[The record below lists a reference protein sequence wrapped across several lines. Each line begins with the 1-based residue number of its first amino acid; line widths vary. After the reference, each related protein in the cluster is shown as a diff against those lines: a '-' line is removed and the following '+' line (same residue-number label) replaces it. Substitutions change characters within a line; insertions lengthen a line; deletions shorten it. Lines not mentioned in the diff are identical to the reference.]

1 MISTIGVHQPPPMP
15 PPPSSSASSSSATM
29 GHPMRRQAHSASPA
43 MMTLQ
48 PNGAVGAPFCRRQLG
63 LTCLDLTDCVSVED
77 SGLKMIVE
85 TCPQLQYLFLRR
97 CVNITGDYLLFTV
110 RAMMMMI
117 SAPPSFRALS
127 RNSKFGTQRIAPYFM
142 SRSNGGGEDGAI
154 NQIAKRSQFST
165 RATSNSLSMRSS
177 FKCHLEP
184 QSGS

>member
-15 PPPSSSASSSSATM
+15 PPPSSTSATM
-29 GHPMRRQAHSASPA
+29 GHPMRRLQSPSASPAAA

-48 PNGAVGAPFCRRQLG
+48 PSGGAASAPFCRRQLG

-97 CVNITGDYLLFTV
+97 CVNITGDCLMPTHSENAKGPTMIV
-110 RAMMMMI
+110 TMI
-117 SAPPSFRALS
+117 STPPSFRALS

-142 SRSNGGGEDGAI
+142 SRSNGDGAI

-165 RATSNSLSMRSS
+165 RATSDSLPS
-177 FKCHLEP
+177 
-184 QSGS
+184 Q